1 MKMNTYKKI
10 HKTATV
16 NPVKMYSPIK
26 AVMESGDS
34 WRYHS
39 AVRSVSVHTSIA
51 LRDPTIDSPDGAL
64 MRMYE
69 KGQLPRIESG
79 Y

>member
-1 MKMNTYKKI
+1 MNTYKKI
-10 HKTATV
+10 SVTVTV
-16 NPVKMYSPIK
+16 NPAKMYSPIK

-39 AVRSVSVHTSIA
+39 AVRDVSIYTSIA

-69 KGQLPRIESG
+69 KGELPRIN
-79 Y
+79 